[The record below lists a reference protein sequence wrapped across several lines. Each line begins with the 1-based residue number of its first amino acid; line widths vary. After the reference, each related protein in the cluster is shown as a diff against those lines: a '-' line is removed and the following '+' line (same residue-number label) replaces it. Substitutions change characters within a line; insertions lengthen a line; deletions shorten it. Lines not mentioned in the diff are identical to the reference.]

1 MVESMSI
8 EASNLYAN
16 NMNSSRRS
24 SKGGWITLPQYQ
36 SIGEEKDEEK
46 EEVEDEEEEDYAE
59 GEVDE
64 TQSKRQPWIHK
75 IHTHRGRA
83 FLGFLE
89 LGMGGLYMFG
99 SMFYFTECTS
109 SLCAAI
115 GGWSF
120 TVASLILFL
129 IDVLDLA
136 SFYVHPILHIDGL
149 SVPEL
154 YGFIHRMEAGL
165 YSPIISVISSFI
177 FLVGSIL
184 FIPQSLEVLTHN
196 PQLDGF
202 ETGTLI
208 FVYGSLFVGLAS
220 LLRIVRKAY
229 DGAKGTIQ
237 LDLLRLHPSAV
248 LADLLEFFA
257 MFLFCIGSIWFL
269 PGWEAYTNYAAGSFV
284 LGSILLMFSSLCI
297 LYSIDNPDKGR
308 TIYFHFPSLERSYRL
323 KEKVPCPKTIEM
335 AKEYVRKRTTTL

>member
-8 EASNLYAN
+8 EASNL
-16 NMNSSRRS
+16 NSSRRS

-36 SIGEEKDEEK
+36 SIVEEKDEEK
-46 EEVEDEEEEDYAE
+46 EEEEEEEEDYAE
-59 GEVDE
+59 GKVDE

-165 YSPIISVISSFI
+165 YSPIISVISSSV
-177 FLVGSIL
+177 LVM
-184 FIPQSLEVLTHN
+184 HN
-196 PQLDGF
+196 
-202 ETGTLI
+202 I
-208 FVYGSLFVGLAS
+208 SS
-220 LLRIVRKAY
+220 
-229 DGAKGTIQ
+229 
-237 LDLLRLHPSAV
+237 
-248 LADLLEFFA
+248 
-257 MFLFCIGSIWFL
+257 
-269 PGWEAYTNYAAGSFV
+269 NSF
-284 LGSILLMFSSLCI
+284 
-297 LYSIDNPDKGR
+297 
-308 TIYFHFPSLERSYRL
+308 
-323 KEKVPCPKTIEM
+323 
-335 AKEYVRKRTTTL
+335 